1 MLVPAVEM
9 TRHLIIMKVVMYN
22 FKSKKLSVASLM
34 MLSVLGSVLPARAEF
49 LELPEIKEMR
59 ELRGRTY
66 LRDME
71 IPAVRERSPDPTAG
85 PRLGVSEFRVQ
96 GLVEYPE
103 LGITREALN
112 TLVEGIRFEVM
123 REGKLLESGYTVD
136 ELGQI
141 SDLLVEIEED
151 TLDRHVTPLD
161 TQKLVYLIREQ
172 RGKRGV
178 TIGQI
183 ETVAN
188 KITTFYRERGFILA
202 KAYIPKQQ
210 VRDGIV
216 NLTLLLG
223 MLGDVN
229 VVNNKLYSSDKLKS
243 TFDDLI
249 GKPVTNAAVEER
261 LYLINSFPGIN
272 VEGYFE
278 PGYQVGDS
286 RLNINV
292 REENNYDANLRVD
305 NHGSKDTGRYRLYVD
320 YQLNNLL
327 GVADRLN
334 AALLAASS
342 PSNTLYYRLLYG
354 MDLFNPRVKLDLEFS
369 RNQFVV
375 DQSSSAIPLNVNGD
389 VNVRALTGK
398 YIFKRSR
405 TVNYNMDL
413 RYEEIS
419 SDLQLGDTP
428 DTDNQLDE
436 KLKNISLNY
445 NFDFLQDKENRLH
458 QGNIKLLSGS
468 FDFGA
473 DPGQDESYYI
483 LTGGY
488 TLLSFWKI
496 PFFDTN
502 SRVVLRTNAQYSG
515 TYLSPIMKFSLAGPS
530 RARGFEPSLF
540 SADDGIYLGVDWVF
554 NPPDLFDFN
563 IMESINLKNI
573 ARPFV
578 FVDYS
583 YGKQYAAPTS
593 TDGDS
598 TGQVTDVGF
607 GLQFSHGRRFQGN
620 LQFAF
625 PLSEKYSGTNTMT
638 SHDNVHVVF
647 DFQYGF

>member
-1 MLVPAVEM
+1 MP
-9 TRHLIIMKVVMYN
+9 
-22 FKSKKLSVASLM
+22 SK
-34 MLSVLGSVLPARAEF
+34 AEF

-71 IPAVRERSPDPTAG
+71 IPAVRDRSPDPTAG

-112 TLVEGIRFEVM
+112 QLVEGIRFEVM

-136 ELGQI
+136 ELGQV

-188 KITTFYRERGFILA
+188 KITSFYRERGFILA

-223 MLGDVN
+223 ALGDVN

-243 TFDDLI
+243 TFDDMI

-261 LYLINSFPGIN
+261 LYLINSSPGIS

-292 REENNYDANLRVD
+292 REENNYDANLRID
-305 NHGSKDTGRYRLYVD
+305 NHGNKDTGKYRLYAD

-327 GVADRLN
+327 GAADRLN
-334 AALLAASS
+334 AALLIASS

-354 MDLFNPRVKLDLEFS
+354 MDLFNPRVKLDVEFS
-369 RNQFVV
+369 RNQFTV
-375 DQSSSAIPLNVNGD
+375 DRSSAINLGVEGD
-389 VNVRALTGK
+389 VNVQAISGK

-405 TVNYNMDL
+405 TVNYNVDL
-413 RYEEIS
+413 RYEDIS
-419 SDLQLGDTP
+419 SDLQLAGI
-428 DTDNQLDE
+428 TDVGNASDE

-473 DPGQDESYYI
+473 DQGQDESYEI
-483 LTGGY
+483 LSGGY

-496 PFFDTN
+496 PFFDSS
-502 SRVVLRTNAQYSG
+502 SRVVLRTNFQYAG
-515 TYLSPIMKFSLAGPS
+515 TYLSPIMKFLLAGPT
-530 RARGFEPSLF
+530 RVRGYEPSLF

-554 NPPDLFDFN
+554 NPPDFFDFN

-573 ARPFV
+573 ARPFL
-578 FVDYS
+578 FIDYG
-583 YGKQYAAPTS
+583 YGKQYKLLASLDAS
-593 TDGDS
+593 NGS
-598 TGQVTDVGF
+598 GQLLDAGF

-625 PLSEKYSGTNTMT
+625 PLSEKFSGTNALPAQ
-638 SHDNVHVVF
+638 DDVRVVF
-647 DFQYGF
+647 DFQYSF